1 MIFEYDK
8 AKDYFLS
15 NYVFEDIGL
24 LETLLEI
31 MESYG
36 TKEFYCYDVYVDDT
50 NMYKDENETDY
61 TDVVIY
67 NFQALYNIYF
77 IYDTNGMVIDYDWSQ
92 GINAKILQE
101 KV

>member
-8 AKDYFLS
+8 AKGYFLS
-15 NYVFEDIGL
+15 NYQFEDIGL

-31 MESYG
+31 MESYD
-36 TKEFYCYDVYVDDT
+36 TKEFYCYDVYVD
-50 NMYKDENETDY
+50 ETDY
-61 TDVVIY
+61 TDIVLY

>member
-8 AKDYFLS
+8 AKGYFLS

-36 TKEFYCYDVYVDDT
+36 TKEFYCYDT
-50 NMYKDENETDY
+50 NMFKAENETDY
-61 TDVVIY
+61 TDVVLY